1 MKAIYYEKYGTVENL
16 ELREIEKP
24 SPKENEILLNVK
36 AASLNSWDWDLLTGK
51 PVLFRFWGFLKPKY
65 NIPGGDVAGI
75 VEQVGKN
82 VSKFKPG
89 DKVLGDLCQ
98 NGWGGFAE
106 FVCADE
112 KAFTKINDS
121 LDFIKAA
128 SLPQAAVIALQ
139 GIQDY
144 GNVKEGQKVLING
157 AGGGVGTFAIQFAK
171 NMGAEVTGVDKTN
184 KVELMK
190 THGADFVID
199 YTKEDFAK
207 NGKHYDLIFDTSAYH
222 KLGEYKNS
230 LTSTGK
236 FVVVGGSVNTILKT
250 ALFGSL
256 ITLGS
261 QKEMK
266 VLVHAPNKNLS
277 LISDLVAEGKLNTA
291 IDSVYTLKDTPK
303 AYQLL
308 GNGDVKG
315 KVVIEINY

>member
-1 MKAIYYEKYGTVENL
+1 MTDFTRGIDSAFQQAEQQ
-16 ELREIEKP
+16 EI
-24 SPKENEILLNVK
+24 
-36 AASLNSWDWDLLTGK
+36 D
-51 PVLFRFWGFLKPKY
+51 
-65 NIPGGDVAGI
+65 
-75 VEQVGKN
+75 
-82 VSKFKPG
+82 
-89 DKVLGDLCQ
+89 DK
-98 NGWGGFAE
+98 
-106 FVCADE
+106 
-112 KAFTKINDS
+112 T
-121 LDFIKAA
+121 
-128 SLPQAAVIALQ
+128 QAAKSDFLSLVQYDQYVGEVYSLGYETALVMIHDHHRREVGGIPSLSFLIATR
-139 GIQDY
+139 IPRT
-144 GNVKEGQKVLING
+144 VLDE
-157 AGGGVGTFAIQFAK
+157 AQA
-171 NMGAEVTGVDKTN
+171 TN
-184 KVELMK
+184 LD
-190 THGADFVID
+190 GFD